1 MAKKIYVGMPTKV
14 KKTYTITNMIGAV
27 ASFEYDVMSSS
38 NEGYVYCN
46 TQHVKYGERALLMT
60 GSADSTERTYVVR
73 QKSVGYIQP
82 TLTSTHKYYVRVETY
97 QTTKAGT
104 VDLYWP
110 IAEPSL
116 FSSLSGPAN
125 KWNTLSAVVDRSSFP
140 DGNYQFRVDY
150 NNQNSTAYMW
160 FDGLMLV
167 DLTETFGSGNEP
179 DKDWCDSNIAFTTS
193 TTTAEWWDTALQ
205 PIARNVNKTYVGVD
219 GVARKVSKGYV
230 GVDGVARQFYQG
242 AKPITFI
249 LYDYETDDYF
259 YNVPAFEGMT
269 WEEWCDSSY
278 NNYNITYDVHTGVV
292 SPNDGYVIYTDHS
305 FNQAVMKEDIIEA
318 DHTYVIWQG

>member
-125 KWNTLSAVVDRSSFP
+125 KWNTLSAVVDRSSFS

-230 GVDGVARQFYQG
+230 GVDGVARQFYG
-242 AKPITFI
+242 NSVNLFNFRIYAGI
-249 LYDYETDDYF
+249 
-259 YNVPAFEGMT
+259 YNTYSAEEGMT
-269 WEEWCDSSY
+269 WEEWCNSDYNTDGYHSDINSY
-278 NNYNITYDVHTGVV
+278 GESVITRTGTYFVSEDNINPVLPTDAIIAGTDYVNITY
-292 SPNDGYVIYTDHS
+292 
-305 FNQAVMKEDIIEA
+305 
-318 DHTYVIWQG
+318 